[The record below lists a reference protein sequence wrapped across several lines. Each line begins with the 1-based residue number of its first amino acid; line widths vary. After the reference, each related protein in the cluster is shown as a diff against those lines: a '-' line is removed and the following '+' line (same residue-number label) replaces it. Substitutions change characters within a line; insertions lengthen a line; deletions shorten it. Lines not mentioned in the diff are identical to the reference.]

1 MVPARPL
8 PWYTDASVRKHCGD
22 DMRGSGG
29 RVSGVGTGRLRH
41 PRLWRAGAFAALALV
56 VWLSLTPAP
65 PGPPPGLS
73 WDKAQHGLGYA
84 LLAWWFA
91 QAWRQR
97 VPAVAMLLVAVGLI
111 LEGLQGLGGERTMS
125 LADAAANGVGVA
137 LGLVI
142 VRTPLG
148 RVFEGIETGAA
159 RWWRQ

>member
-1 MVPARPL
+1 MQ
-8 PWYTDASVRKHCGD
+8 
-22 DMRGSGG
+22 GSGF
-29 RVSGVGTGRLRH
+29 RTGRLRH
-41 PRLWRAGAFAALALV
+41 PRLWRAGAFAVLALV

-65 PGPPPGLS
+65 PSPPVGLS
-73 WDKAQHGLGYA
+73 WDKAQHALAYA
-84 LLAWWFA
+84 VLAWWFA
-91 QAWRQR
+91 QAWRRR
-97 VPAVAMLLVAVGLI
+97 VPTVALLLFVIGLV

-159 RWWRQ
+159 RWRRP